1 MEFRDVEGSISNGA
15 LPSKPKFRIS
25 DRLVLPWDE
34 KKTISAARAADMLN
48 CGRMTVLRLIERGD
62 VLAYQLR
69 PGVAGSPWRI
79 NYDSV
84 LKYLAKIHD
93 EAGLEPRFSV

>member
-1 MEFRDVEGSISNGA
+1 
-15 LPSKPKFRIS
+15 
-25 DRLVLPWDE
+25 
-34 KKTISAARAADMLN
+34 
-48 CGRMTVLRLIERGD
+48 
-62 VLAYQLR
+62 
-69 PGVAGSPWRI
+69 VAGSPWRI